1 MSDFDLG
8 RVSQAADNRFTV
20 GAHLAKMPEFLLG
33 HRMDSDEECSLK
45 QDMMEDTSDDDDYL
59 DKDTENEEYI
69 AHCNMIDSLEYIME
83 TDIECTAI
91 IPEKLK
97 ENESKLSMSM
107 SSLELEKMMLEQ
119 VLLRKDMRLRSIQ
132 QKVLTLSKR
141 LEKSEG
147 KLNEYEEMVLFREF
161 LVLSRWLRKAVE
173 YNRERAHRMWM
184 GAMWITQAV
193 LQVGRLL
200 LYRAPFALGYDLPVA
215 VAAAAPVLAARL
227 ANIIARKAENMSN
240 TYVENMDKVER
251 KGRRRDARRRRK

>member
-1 MSDFDLG
+1 MHTL
-8 RVSQAADNRFTV
+8 RIY
-20 GAHLAKMPEFLLG
+20 LAFNANATMPEFLLG
-33 HRMDSDEECSLK
+33 HRMDSDEESSGK
-45 QDMMEDTSDDDDYL
+45 QDMMEDTTDDDEEYL
-59 DKDTENEEYI
+59 DKDKESEEYI

-83 TDIECTAI
+83 TDIECSAI

-107 SSLELEKMMLEQ
+107 SSLDLEKMMLEQ

-141 LEKSEG
+141 LEKTEG
-147 KLNEYEEMVLFREF
+147 KLTEYEEMVMFRQF
-161 LVLSRWLRKAVE
+161 LILSRWVRKAVD
-173 YNRERAHRMWM
+173 YNRDRLNRMWM

-200 LYRAPFALGYDLPVA
+200 LYRAPFALGYDLPLA
-215 VAAAAPVLAARL
+215 VASAAPILAARL
-227 ANIIARKAENMSN
+227 ANVIARKAENMSN
-240 TYVENMDKVER
+240 TYMENMDKVER

>member
-1 MSDFDLG
+1 V
-8 RVSQAADNRFTV
+8 RT
-20 GAHLAKMPEFLLG
+20 LASYFVKMPEFLLG
-33 HRMDSDEECSLK
+33 HRMDSEEEYSLK
-45 QDMMEDTSDDDDYL
+45 QDMMEDTSDDDDFL
-59 DKDTENEEYI
+59 EKDRENEEYI

-147 KLNEYEEMVLFREF
+147 KLTEYEEMLLFREF
-161 LVLSRWLRKAVE
+161 LTVSRWVRKAVE
-173 YNRERAHRMWM
+173 YNKERAQRMWM
-184 GAMWITQAV
+184 GAIWVTQAV

-200 LYRAPFALGYDLPVA
+200 LYRAPFALGYDLPLA
-215 VAAAAPVLAARL
+215 VASAAPLLAARL

-240 TYVENMDKVER
+240 TYTENMDKVER